1 MNSFA
6 TTVVIF
12 FFVFGGAVLGM
23 ALRAYLPERHYSSDS
38 REAVRLGMGLVAT
51 TVALVLGLLIASAKG
66 FYDTQNTEM
75 TEAAANIVLLDRI
88 LVHYGP
94 EATEARTVLRA
105 TVAGLIDRS
114 WQQDAQGNTRFDP
127 ATAGGGEAIW
137 DKIQE
142 LNPTTDNQRSIR
154 TQALGLAIQLGRI
167 RWLMV
172 EQKSSALPRPLLVIM
187 VAWLTLLFISFGLFI
202 RPNLTVVLSLFAS
215 ALAVC
220 SAIFLILEMFQPYGG
235 LIQVSEAPL
244 RAAMAQLGQ

>member
-1 MNSFA
+1 MSPFA

-12 FFVFGGAVLGM
+12 GCVFGGALLGM
-23 ALRAYLPERHYSSDS
+23 TLRALLPESHASSDS

-75 TEAAANIVLLDRI
+75 TEAAANVVLLDRI
-88 LVHYGP
+88 LVHYGA
-94 EATEARTVLRA
+94 EAKDARAALRS
-105 TVAGLIDRS
+105 TVASLIERA
-114 WQQDAQGNTRFDP
+114 WQRDGRGKTSFDP
-127 ATAGGGEAIW
+127 AAANGEVMW

-142 LNPTTDNQRSIR
+142 LTPATDNQRSLR
-154 TQALGLAIQLGRI
+154 TQALGLAVQLGRI

-202 RPNLTVVLSLFAS
+202 RPNLTVVISLLAS
-215 ALAVC
+215 SLAVC
-220 SAIFLILEMFQPYGG
+220 SAIFLILEMFQPYVG
-235 LIQVSEAPL
+235 LIQVSDAPL
-244 RAAMAQLGQ
+244 RAALAQLGQ

>member
-1 MNSFA
+1 MNPFA

-12 FFVFGGAVLGM
+12 GCVFGGALLGM
-23 ALRAYLPERHYSSDS
+23 TLRSLLPEGHSSSDS
-38 REAVRLGMGLVAT
+38 KEAVRLGMGLVAT

-75 TEAAANIVLLDRI
+75 TEAAANIVLLDRV

-94 EATEARTVLRA
+94 EANDVRAVLRA
-105 TVAGLIDRS
+105 TVANLVERT
-114 WQQDAQGNTRFDP
+114 WQHDGQGKARFDP
-127 ATAGGGEAIW
+127 AAANGEVIW

-142 LNPTTDNQRSIR
+142 LNPATDHQRSLR

-172 EQKSSALPRPLLVIM
+172 EQKSSALPRPLLVIL
-187 VAWLTLLFISFGLFI
+187 VAWLTLLFISFGLFV
-202 RPNLTVVLSLFAS
+202 RPNLTLVLSLFAS

-220 SAIFLILEMFQPYGG
+220 SAIFLILEMFQPYVG
-235 LIQVSEAPL
+235 LIQVSDAPL
-244 RAAMAQLGQ
+244 RAALAQLGQ